1 MKKLEYV
8 IQKEEGLHMKEA
20 VVFVDMTEEFRSEI
34 EVEKK
39 EVRMVSGK
47 SLLGIISLIARKG
60 DRLYVTV
67 QGEDEEEAVEAIQK
81 FFIEKL

>member
-1 MKKLEYV
+1 MKKLEYA
-8 IQKEEGLHMKEA
+8 IQKDEGLHMKEA
-20 VVFVDMTEEFRSEI
+20 VEFVDMTEEFRSEI

-67 QGEDEEEAVEAIQK
+67 QGEDEEKAAEAIQK

>member
-1 MKKLEYV
+1 
-8 IQKEEGLHMKEA
+8 
-20 VVFVDMTEEFRSEI
+20 MTEEFRSEI

>member
-20 VVFVDMTEEFRSEI
+20 VEFVDMTEEFRSEI

-67 QGEDEEEAVEAIQK
+67 QGEDEEEVAEAIQK